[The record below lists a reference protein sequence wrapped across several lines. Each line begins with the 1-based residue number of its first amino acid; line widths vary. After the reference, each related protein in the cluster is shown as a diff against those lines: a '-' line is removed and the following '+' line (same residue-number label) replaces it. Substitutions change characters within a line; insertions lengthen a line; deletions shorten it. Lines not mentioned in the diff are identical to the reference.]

1 MLSINKIII
10 NYNKM
15 ATPLIGNFLVSNIT
29 SSLSHTSLR
38 GIARANEQIL
48 SNNIS
53 ANVTLGSGNYKYN
66 WTSTGTPINFSDS
79 NGSSTNCS
87 YNSLHN
93 SGSTS
98 VYCTITDTNTGIQ
111 VTTGKCDIIWPIQAT
126 IPITSVTWSIPNDTS
141 STYNGS
147 AQSVTVVSINPPGAN
162 GNYTITTTPATD
174 AGGVATT
181 TITGTGAYTGTF
193 TSPTL
198 TINKAVITITAS
210 NASMT
215 YRDSLPTFGYTPSGF
230 LGSDNASV
238 IIGTVTHSTTG
249 SSTANVGS
257 YTITPI
263 ISGLSATNYTFSA
276 SNGTLTIN
284 KAVITITAS
293 NASMTYRDSLPTF
306 GYTPSGFLGS
316 DNASVIIGTVTHST
330 TGSSTAN
337 VGSYTITPI
346 ISGLSATNYT
356 FSASN
361 GTLTINKAVITIT
374 ASNAS
379 MTYRDSLPTFGYTPS
394 GFLGSDNASVITGT
408 VTHSTTGSS
417 TSNVGSYTI
426 TPIISGLSATNYT
439 FSASNGTLTIN
450 KAVIT
455 ITASNAS
462 ISYGSSLPTFGHTPS
477 GFLGSDNA
485 SVITGTVTHSTTGS
499 STANVGSY
507 TITPIISGLSATNYT
522 FSASNGTLTI
532 NAIALSATT
541 TTGSTPF
548 NGDIQSVNV
557 ISGINGTYSGFT
569 SVSGTN
575 AGGYTTTI
583 HGIGNYTGSVVG
595 TLTISPATI
604 SLTGTNQS
612 FAYDGTTKSI
622 TYTVGGAA
630 RNDYSY
636 IISGTSGIN
645 VGTYTA
651 TITSTTSNYVIS
663 PTLNSFTWNITT
675 PLTASTTTSSATY
688 NGFSQTVT
696 VLSGINGTYS
706 GSTSVSGTN
715 AGGYTTTIYGMGNY
729 TGSVTG
735 TLTIS
740 AAPLTA
746 STTSFNT
753 PYNRSLQ
760 SFTIG
765 GINGTYV
772 SSPTVSGTN
781 AGSYTTR
788 IFGIGNYTGYVDGTL
803 NIYQANG
810 YIDIFYGG
818 VYDSSYTSS
827 IIVPVRTSNA
837 AFTVT
842 HSTSGPGAADAQ
854 HTSFGHSG
862 PYNWNQ
868 SYDPVPPGAVVRN
881 TNPQTQGFVVTI
893 TASINDPNYGLMI
906 AETTVTVNA
915 YVPPSGGG
923 GFVYE

>member
-66 WTSTGTPINFSDS
+66 WTSIGTPINFSDS

-147 AQSVTVVSINPPGAN
+147 AQSVTVVSINPPEAN

-230 LGSDNASV
+230 VGSDNASV
-238 IIGTVTHSTTG
+238 ITGTVTHSTTG
-249 SSTANVGS
+249 SSTSNAGS

-293 NASMTYRDSLPTF
+293 NASMSYGSSLPTF

-316 DNASVIIGTVTHST
+316 DNASVIAGTVTHST

-337 VGSYTITPI
+337 VGSYTITP
-346 ISGLSATNYT
+346 
-356 FSASN
+356 
-361 GTLTINKAVITIT
+361 V
-374 ASNAS
+374 
-379 MTYRDSLPTFGYTPS
+379 
-394 GFLGSDNASVITGT
+394 V
-408 VTHSTTGSS
+408 
-417 TSNVGSYTI
+417 
-426 TPIISGLSATNYT
+426 
-439 FSASNGTLTIN
+439 
-450 KAVIT
+450 
-455 ITASNAS
+455 
-462 ISYGSSLPTFGHTPS
+462 
-477 GFLGSDNA
+477 
-485 SVITGTVTHSTTGS
+485 
-499 STANVGSY
+499 
-507 TITPIISGLSATNYT
+507 SGLSATNYT

-557 ISGINGTYSGFT
+557 ISGINGNYSGST

-575 AGGYTTTI
+575 AGTYSTTI

-715 AGGYTTTIYGMGNY
+715 AGDYTTTIYGMGNY